1 MSNEQNNKESKKTLL
16 KHLLTELNK
25 GEGPSE
31 ELREKCKRLLSDLTP
46 MELSRIEEELIK
58 EGMPKETM
66 LKLCDIHVALQKETM
81 GEAEAIA
88 PSGHPVNTLMEEHK
102 KILQFANELKDV
114 VEEIKWADDFTTIE
128 NKMEQLQIIKNHL
141 EDSEKHY
148 LREENVLFPYLE
160 KHGITQ
166 PPAIMWTEHNDI
178 REKEKTFYQL
188 LENYKNKEFK
198 NFVKELEQT
207 VKLLSQRL
215 STHFF
220 KENNILFP
228 AALRVILENEWG
240 EITSQFDEIG
250 YCSFTPESAKATV
263 KKGEKLMS
271 EKSAFS
277 GETISLESGSFVVE
291 ELETLLNSLPIDITF
306 VGRDDKVRYFSQS
319 KDRIFVRTKAILG
332 RTVQKCHPEKSVH
345 VVEQILKDFK
355 NKKRDSAEFW
365 LTLNDRIIYIRYF
378 PLRNEKGDYLGCV
391 EVTQDITD
399 IKKIEGEKRLL

>member
-1 MSNEQNNKESKKTLL
+1 MNNRQNDNESKKALL

-25 GEGPSE
+25 GEEPAK
-31 ELREKCKRLLSDLTP
+31 ELREQCKKLLSDLTP

-58 EGMPKETM
+58 AGMPKKNM
-66 LKLCDIHVALQKETM
+66 MKLCDIHIALQKETM
-81 GEAEAIA
+81 GEEKAIA
-88 PSGHPVNTLMEEHK
+88 PPGHPIHALMEEHK
-102 KILQFANELKDV
+102 KILQFADELKDI
-114 VEEIKWADDFTTIE
+114 VEEIKWADDFGAVE
-128 NKMEQLQIIKNHL
+128 NKMEQLHTIKKHL

-178 REKEKTFYQL
+178 REKERTFYQL
-188 LENYKNKEFK
+188 LEDYKNKEFK

-207 VKLLSQRL
+207 VKLLAQRL

-228 AALRVILENEWG
+228 AAMRVILGEEWG
-240 EITSQFDEIG
+240 EIISQFNEIG
-250 YCSFTPESAKATV
+250 YCSFTPESAKAMI
-263 KKGEKLMS
+263 KKGEKSMS
-271 EKSAFS
+271 EQPDFS
-277 GETISLESGSFVVE
+277 GDSISLETGIFSAE

-306 VGRDDKVRYFSQS
+306 VDKDDKVRYFSQS
-319 KDRIFVRTKAILG
+319 KDRIFVRTKAIIG

-345 VVEQILKDFK
+345 LVEQILSDFK
-355 NKKRDSAEFW
+355 QGKREVAEFW
-365 LTLNDRIIYIRYF
+365 LKLNERLIYIRYF
-378 PLRNEKGDYLGCV
+378 PLRNEKDEYLGCL